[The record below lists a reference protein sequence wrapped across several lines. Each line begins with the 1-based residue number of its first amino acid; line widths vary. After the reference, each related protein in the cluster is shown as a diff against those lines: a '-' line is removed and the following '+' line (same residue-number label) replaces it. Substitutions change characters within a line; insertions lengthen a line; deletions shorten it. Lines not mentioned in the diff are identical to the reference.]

1 MKYVDEEIL
10 RNKKLEEA
18 QKENEKEN
26 NEQGDIDSL
35 DVKYERRYYLDGK
48 VSLEV
53 PIDCKEVPEETV
65 EILFYGENK
74 PQYVIESE
82 STEVAV
88 GYNYSEHEISND
100 DIFRFAG
107 FAAKMLETMGPG
119 VKVYKIKNKKRQNFN
134 LSVVEFTSKG
144 LDGGIYNQM
153 FYVSVEGK
161 LMINFVVLPSE
172 KASKLR
178 GIADYIVESFN
189 VETDIK

>member
-1 MKYVDEEIL
+1 MKHIDEELL
-10 RNKKLEEA
+10 RIKNLKETQDENKES
-18 QKENEKEN
+18 KEQDDTAALNVE
-26 NEQGDIDSL
+26 
-35 DVKYERRYYLDGK
+35 YERRYYLDGK

-53 PIDCKEVPEETV
+53 PIDCEEVPKETV
-65 EILFYGENK
+65 EVIFYGENK

-82 STEVAV
+82 STEVAI
-88 GYNYSEHEISND
+88 GYNYSEHEIAND

-119 VKVYKIKNKKRQNFN
+119 VKIYKIKNQKRQNFN

-161 LMINFVVLPSE
+161 LMINFVILPSI

-178 GIADYIVESFN
+178 SIAEHIIESFN
-189 VETDIK
+189 VEADDK